1 MRFRLTDA
9 FSTRLGSAIPA
20 RTTLY
25 QKESGARNMKKWL
38 SCFSCATD
46 GERNQRCPPEGTL
59 SCGSDIYC
67 STFPISRP
75 SNSDLNIKHISQW
88 ELALKYGRFA
98 DAVLVL
104 ACPRALLDPNTN
116 GALCELEPVYF
127 NLSAMKMLG
136 LSLSEMSG
144 KETYEFQT
152 DLLNAIR
159 ELEPSLLQDA
169 REHLRQFVSNKLP
182 GNGTLQINSR
192 RNPQVGSPQALPNR
206 SNEHAQDTADVSS
219 LPQSAP
225 VTMAASIPRPWKHV
239 VLDIVMYESSG
250 MSTGHAND
258 VAQPSTTMNC
268 STLLQRPVPQRR
280 RSLLSRVA
288 TSQTGMVAKTF
299 YPKDSK
305 CKAPDATTSHGRM
318 VVPAVVLLFQLH
330 LQRPPHPTSY
340 PQSTDTEGLLQKT
353 TGSIWSLSPVS
364 ALPTDSSIHGVT
376 DSALLPA
383 PQANVMTF
391 PTPCDSSPYPPTD
404 TGLPD
409 AAACEG
415 GSGRARNEAIMHLG
429 LQQLRRQHSRTF
441 RVLQQ
446 HQPSLFQRGG
456 SIIRP
461 AAARWAERYKLAAS
475 AASAGGKNG
484 EAATSASTTPAARSG
499 EAGFRAALAAAPAAA
514 EMASATSV
522 TAEEE
527 GSLLETS
534 LLRHCLS
541 SPSKNIADYFRAR
554 EGMVLSGLTPVVT
567 AFGGPGCME
576 VLYQNVTSI
585 LYFGLR
591 AQPKTNNGCTV
602 TKAPEDGSS
611 TLTELFSFEPSKL
624 QRLLNDVL
632 TEGRV
637 WRGIVQVPATC
648 HPRLAQLHRAQ
659 QTMINPTIDLISSG
673 APSAAAARCTTAHS
687 SSTVSLIQTA
697 TALQCPI
704 PVLSEPPTQ
713 QQSDTFPILSV
724 GTQLTKSSPHVQ
736 QGSDATIAQALSP
749 KAAAAAAVA
758 AKDHPSSIGIMNSLL
773 PVWPPVATLA
783 VPTPTQTQA
792 SSAAEYAGSSIDT
805 YSIILSTTDGLT
817 PATAMATADVDPLRK
832 IIGNSEMDPLATSTW
847 GLIIDAPEQQ
857 LTSHEVPRRAAT
869 EGISRFMAAVGVQ
882 YKPNK
887 ANLGAAVAALNP
899 SSRRSI
905 CKTSSVFMRE
915 RSCGSDA
922 NASIMSLLLSPPGTP
937 LPEGCASIGP
947 IVGISVGKRDDAAAT
962 ADKRQPPPVSLVSQ
976 YSHQP
981 SSPRVDDS
989 TTAANNAIYGR
1000 AGGNGCPDSSITPA
1014 SFSTVGRTL
1023 SMVDLNQH
1031 HRSSCSVGGPRQCH
1045 SRTDLGPADFSRRT
1059 VPRIVTFA
1067 STLRSTPSAAQ
1078 VALQAAMASSLTVSS
1093 RWSVVEPPPPP
1104 PLPSASRPFRN
1115 PKSWTNGFQ
1124 EFMKR
1129 QEDKGLCIEPSI
1141 SPHRNCQ
1148 ISSGLLDV
1156 GESPATA
1163 CTATAL
1169 LDSDKM
1175 RIASAGGGSDGIGGS
1190 TRPAT
1195 FGGVLDNG
1203 QQDRGYTNEAAAV
1216 GSRPVAKARVID
1228 MMNGNRRGN
1237 GESKTNNG
1245 GRDNDGDICGVTE
1258 VTRGYTAETKPRS
1271 IPTAASAPPLALQVT
1286 TSAGTCWH
1294 EICASR
1300 TTDPLTG
1307 QYALIITQTDVT
1319 GKVEAERH
1327 LAFVS
1332 EAEHRLLE
1340 QIFPRHVLAYMT
1352 EEGGPWAVPSA
1363 PSIYPTLGPTAA
1375 NPTATA
1381 SFTETTKAPVMP
1393 DTTNGYSR
1401 PMFRNVNKLAT
1412 SHNQVTLLFADIQ
1425 GFTPMCKVLEP
1436 RVIMAFLNDLFTRF
1450 DSRLDEFGVYKV
1462 ETIGDCYFVAGG
1474 LICQDE
1480 YGMPAVR
1487 ADSPTDPQ
1495 HAERVFNFAKAMLEA
1510 ASGMSLPTTGG
1521 PLKMRIGLHSGP
1533 VVSGVVGQ
1541 RMPRFCL
1548 FGDTVNTASRME
1560 STGVPGCIH
1569 VSEATRSLLGKEDWV
1584 PTGGIEV
1591 KGKGIM
1597 NTYLWTPPDKKSGN
1611 ASAVAVAAQVATTTA
1626 AVVTTAEAAV
1636 MEAAAAAAAVASVG
1650 IVPFKHIS

>member
-1 MRFRLTDA
+1 
-9 FSTRLGSAIPA
+9 
-20 RTTLY
+20 
-25 QKESGARNMKKWL
+25 MKKWL
-38 SCFSCATD
+38 SCFPCATD
-46 GERNQRCPPEGTL
+46 REQNQRCPPEGTL
-59 SCGSDIYC
+59 SGGSDIYC

-75 SNSDLNIKHISQW
+75 SNSDLDIKHTSQL
-88 ELALKYGRFA
+88 ELTLQYSRST

-104 ACPRALLDPNTN
+104 AQPRVPLDPNNN
-116 GALCELEPVYF
+116 GTLWEPEPVYC
-127 NLSAMKMLG
+127 NLSAVKMLG
-136 LSLSEMSG
+136 LSVSEMSG
-144 KETYEFQT
+144 EETYEFQT
-152 DLLNAIR
+152 DVLNAIR
-159 ELEPSLLQDA
+159 ELEPSLLQDS
-169 REHLRQFVSNKLP
+169 REHLRQFVSSKLP
-182 GNGTLQINSR
+182 GNRTLHIKSR
-192 RNPQVGSPQALPNR
+192 RNPQVGSPQALPTR
-206 SNEHAQDTADVSS
+206 LNEHAQDTADVSS

-225 VTMAASIPRPWKHV
+225 VPMAASIPRPWKHV
-239 VLDIVMYESSG
+239 VLDFVMYESSG
-250 MSTGHAND
+250 IPKGHAND
-258 VAQPSTTMNC
+258 LAQPSTTMNG
-268 STLLQRPVPQRR
+268 SNLLQRTVLQRR
-280 RSLLSRVA
+280 RSLLSRV
-288 TSQTGMVAKTF
+288 TTIQTGMVARTF
-299 YPKDSK
+299 YLKDSK
-305 CKAPDATTSHGRM
+305 CQAPDSITPHGCM

-330 LQRPPHPTSY
+330 LQQPPHPTSY
-340 PQSTDTEGLLQKT
+340 PPSLDTEGLLPKA

-391 PTPCDSSPYPPTD
+391 PTPACNSSPYPPSD
-404 TGLPD
+404 SGLSD

-415 GSGRARNEAIMHLG
+415 GSSRAGNEAIMHRG
-429 LQQLRRQHSRTF
+429 LQQFRRQHSRTS

-484 EAATSASTTPAARSG
+484 EAATSASTIAAARSS
-499 EAGFRAALAAAPAAA
+499 EAVSKAALAAAAAAA
-514 EMASATSV
+514 EITSATSV

-527 GSLLETS
+527 GSLLKTP

-541 SPSKNIADYFRAR
+541 SNIADYFRAH

-591 AQPKTNNGCTV
+591 AQPKTKNGCPV

-624 QRLLNDVL
+624 QRLLNEVL
-632 TEGRV
+632 AEGRV

-648 HPRLAQLHRAQ
+648 HPRLTQLQRAQ
-659 QTMINPTIDLISSG
+659 QTMINPTINLISSD
-673 APSAAAARCTTAHS
+673 APSAAAARCTAAHS

-697 TALQCPI
+697 IALQCPTAV
-704 PVLSEPPTQ
+704 PSTNQLSEPPTQ

-724 GTQLTKSSPHVQ
+724 GTQLTKSSPHMQ
-736 QGSDATIAQALSP
+736 QGSDATIAQELSP
-749 KAAAAAAVA
+749 KAAAATAVA
-758 AKDHPSSIGIMNSLL
+758 AKDHPSSIAIINSLL

-792 SSAAEYAGSSIDT
+792 SSAAEFAGSIDT
-805 YSIILSTTDGLT
+805 YSIILSTADGLT

-832 IIGNSEMDPLATSTW
+832 IIGNTEVDPLATSTW

-857 LTSHEVPRRAAT
+857 LTSHEVSRRAAT
-869 EGISRFMAAVGVQ
+869 EGISGFMAAVGVQ

-887 ANLGAAVAALNP
+887 ANLSAAVAALNR

-905 CKTSSVFMRE
+905 CKTSSVLMRE
-915 RSCGSDA
+915 MSCGSDA
-922 NASIMSLLLSPPGTP
+922 NASIMSLLLSPPGAP
-937 LPEGCASIGP
+937 LQEGCASIGP

-976 YSHQP
+976 YRHQP

-989 TTAANNAIYGR
+989 TTDTVHHGRGGGR

-1059 VPRIVTFA
+1059 VPRVLTFA
-1067 STLRSTPSAAQ
+1067 STLCSTPSAAQ
-1078 VALQAAMASSLTVSS
+1078 AALQVAMGSSLTLGS
-1093 RWSVVEPPPPP
+1093 RRSVVETPPPPP
-1104 PLPSASRPFRN
+1104 PPSASRPFRN

-1163 CTATAL
+1163 CTATAF

-1175 RIASAGGGSDGIGGS
+1175 RIAGAGGGSDGIGGS

-1203 QQDRGYTNEAAAV
+1203 QQDRGNTNEAAAV
-1216 GSRPVAKARVID
+1216 GSRPVVKARVID
-1228 MMNGNRRGN
+1228 MINGNRRGD
-1237 GESKTNNG
+1237 GEGEANNG
-1245 GRDNDGDICGVTE
+1245 GSDNDGDVNDVTA
-1258 VTRGYTAETKPRS
+1258 VTLGYTAETKPCS
-1271 IPTAASAPPLALQVT
+1271 IPTAASAPPPALQVT

-1352 EEGGPWAVPSA
+1352 EEGGPWAVPSG
-1363 PSIYPTLGPTAA
+1363 PSIYPTLGPTATS
-1375 NPTATA
+1375 PSATA
-1381 SFTETTKAPVMP
+1381 SFTETTKALVMP

-1401 PMFRNVNKLAT
+1401 PMFRNINKLAT

-1487 ADSPTDPQ
+1487 ADGPTDPQ

-1591 KGKGIM
+1591 KGKGLM
-1597 NTYLWTPPDKKSGN
+1597 NTYLWTPPDKKSDN
-1611 ASAVAVAAQVATTTA
+1611 ASAVAVAAPVTTTTA
-1626 AVVTTAEAAV
+1626 AVVTAAVTTAEAAV
-1636 MEAAAAAAAVASVG
+1636 MAAAAAAAAAASTA
-1650 IVPFKHIS
+1650 IVLA